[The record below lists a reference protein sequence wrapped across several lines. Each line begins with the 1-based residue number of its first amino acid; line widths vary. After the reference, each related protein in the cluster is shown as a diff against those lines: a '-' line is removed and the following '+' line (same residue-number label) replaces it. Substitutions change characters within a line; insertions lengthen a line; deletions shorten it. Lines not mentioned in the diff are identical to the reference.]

1 VGDILKLA
9 ETIIDD
15 LTDTAYNLDFIFET
29 ILNQNERIKE
39 LETNVQ
45 ILRETIDTLNQNR

>member
-1 VGDILKLA
+1 MGDILKLA

-39 LETNVQ
+39 LEANVQ